1 MIFWI
6 VASGLL
12 LLALVILILPLLRFK
27 SEVDSN
33 DRQQQNIE
41 IARASK
47 SNLDIQLSKGELS
60 QQEYDSSLHELETA
74 LALDLENTGDRTTR
88 EQQGKWAIWLLVGL
102 VPVLSISLY
111 FQLGEYRVIE
121 DPTLIQVRDSAQ
133 AQDEHSNLSIE
144 EMVEIV
150 QKRLLE
156 NPEDAQGW
164 YVLGKTMMA
173 QQKFDEAVTAFQR
186 ALELVGEEPGV
197 IFSLADAIAMQN
209 DGDMQ
214 GEPEQLV
221 KRGLDIAPNHPTGL
235 WLSGLAAEQRQDYP
249 SAHDSWTRLLA
260 QIKDDPDSSAEVSE
274 LIKVLEQRDPGLAS
288 ATVDMRSLTLKV
300 ELNNSLQQLVKP
312 GDLVF
317 VYAKAASGP
326 PMPLAVKR
334 LTVSDLPA
342 EVTLSD
348 ADAMM
353 PQMKLSAFDLVV
365 VGARISKTGN
375 PVAQPG
381 DLFVEVGGIDSSN
394 PPLDLV
400 LSINQVK

>member
-33 DRQQQNIE
+33 DRQQQNID

-47 SNLDIQLSKGELS
+47 SNLDAQLSKGELS
-60 QQEYDSSLHELETA
+60 RQEYDSSLHELETA
-74 LALDLENTGDRTTR
+74 LALDLENPTDRTTR

-102 VPVLSISLY
+102 VPLLSIGLY

-121 DPTLIQVRDSAQ
+121 DPTLILARDSAQ
-133 AQDEHSNLSIE
+133 TQNQHSNLSIE

-209 DGDMQ
+209 DGDMH

-221 KRGLDIAPNHPTGL
+221 SRGLAISPNHPTGL

-288 ATVDMRSLTLKV
+288 ATVDTRSLTLKV

>member
-1 MIFWI
+1 
-6 VASGLL
+6 
-12 LLALVILILPLLRFK
+12 
-27 SEVDSN
+27 
-33 DRQQQNIE
+33 
-41 IARASK
+41 
-47 SNLDIQLSKGELS
+47 
-60 QQEYDSSLHELETA
+60 
-74 LALDLENTGDRTTR
+74 
-88 EQQGKWAIWLLVGL
+88 
-102 VPVLSISLY
+102 
-111 FQLGEYRVIE
+111 
-121 DPTLIQVRDSAQ
+121 
-133 AQDEHSNLSIE
+133 
-144 EMVEIV
+144 
-150 QKRLLE
+150 
-156 NPEDAQGW
+156 
-164 YVLGKTMMA
+164 
-173 QQKFDEAVTAFQR
+173 
-186 ALELVGEEPGV
+186 
-197 IFSLADAIAMQN
+197 MQN
-209 DGDMQ
+209 DGDMH

-221 KRGLDIAPNHPTGL
+221 SRGLAISPNHPTGL

-249 SAHDSWTRLLA
+249 TAHDSWTRLLA

-288 ATVDMRSLTLKV
+288 ATVDIRSLTLKV
-300 ELNNSLQQLVKP
+300 ELNNNLQQLVKP

>member
-12 LLALVILILPLLRFK
+12 LLALLILILPMFRTQP
-27 SEVDSN
+27 EIDSN
-33 DRQQQNIE
+33 DRQQQNID
-41 IARASK
+41 IARGSK
-47 SNLDIQLSKGELS
+47 SGLDAQLSKGELS

-74 LALDLENTGDRTTR
+74 LALDLENADDSATR

-102 VPVLSISLY
+102 VPLLSVGLY

-121 DPTLIQVRDSAQ
+121 DPTLILARDSAQ
-133 AQDEHSNLSIE
+133 TQDEHSNLSIE

-164 YVLGKTMMA
+164 FVLGKTMMA
-173 QQKFDEAVTAFQR
+173 QQKFDEAITAFQR
-186 ALELVGEEPGV
+186 TRELVGEEPGV
-197 IFSLADAIAMQN
+197 IFSLADALAMQN
-209 DGDMQ
+209 DGVMQ

-235 WLSGLAAEQRQDYP
+235 WLAGLSAEQRQNYP
-249 SAHDSWTRLLA
+249 AAHDAWTRLLA
-260 QIKDDPDSSAEVSE
+260 QIEDDPASSAEVSE
-274 LIKVLEQRDPGLAS
+274 LIKVLEQRDPTLTS
-288 ATVDMRSLTLKV
+288 ATVDIRSLTLKV
-300 ELNNSLQQLVKP
+300 ELNNSLQQLVNP

-317 VYAKAASGP
+317 VYAKAANGP

-394 PPLDLV
+394 PPQDLV

>member
-33 DRQQQNIE
+33 DRQQQNID

-47 SNLDIQLSKGELS
+47 SNLDAQLSKGELS
-60 QQEYDSSLHELETA
+60 RQEYDSSLHELETA
-74 LALDLENTGDRTTR
+74 LALDLENPTDRTTR

-102 VPVLSISLY
+102 VPLLSIGLY

-121 DPTLIQVRDSAQ
+121 DPTLILARDSAQ
-133 AQDEHSNLSIE
+133 TQNQHSNLSIE

-209 DGDMQ
+209 DGDMH

-221 KRGLDIAPNHPTGL
+221 SRGLAISPNHPTGL

-288 ATVDMRSLTLKV
+288 ATVDIRSLTLKV
-300 ELNNSLQQLVKP
+300 ELNNNLQQLVKP

>member
-12 LLALVILILPLLRFK
+12 LLALLILILPMLK
-27 SEVDSN
+27 AQSETDSN
-33 DRQQQNIE
+33 DRQQQNID

-47 SNLDIQLSKGELS
+47 SNLDAQLSRGELS

-74 LALDLENTGDRTTR
+74 LALDLENTTDRTIR
-88 EQQGKWAIWLLVGL
+88 DQQGKWAIWLLVSL
-102 VPVLSISLY
+102 VPLLSIGLY

-121 DPTLIQVRDSAQ
+121 DPTLIQVRDNTQ
-133 AQDEHSNLSIE
+133 AQNEHSNLSIE
-144 EMVEIV
+144 EMVEVV

-173 QQKFDEAVTAFQR
+173 QQKFDEAITAFQR
-186 ALELVGEEPGV
+186 TLELVGEEPGV

-209 DGDMQ
+209 NGDMQ

-235 WLSGLAAEQRQDYP
+235 WLAGLAAEQRQDY
-249 SAHDSWTRLLA
+249 SVAHDSWTRLLA
-260 QIKDDPDSSAEVSE
+260 QIKDDPASSAEVSE

-288 ATVDMRSLTLKV
+288 ETVDIRSLTLKV
-300 ELNNSLQQLVKP
+300 ELNESLQQLVKP
-312 GDLVF
+312 GDSVF

-334 LTVSDLPA
+334 LVVSDLPV

-394 PPLDLV
+394 PPQDLL